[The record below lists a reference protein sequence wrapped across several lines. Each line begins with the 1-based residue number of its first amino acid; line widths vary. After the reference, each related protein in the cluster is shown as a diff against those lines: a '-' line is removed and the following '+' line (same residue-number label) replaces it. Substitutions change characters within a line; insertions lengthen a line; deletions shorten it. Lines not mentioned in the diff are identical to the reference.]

1 MSRFLSVSKRALLY
15 LAIALAISFATS
27 GRLWAQAQA
36 ATITGTATDS
46 SGAALVGAAIKATN
60 LETNVSQS
68 TTTDSQGRFTIPQL
82 SVGTYSVE
90 ASLSGFQTLVHSGV
104 ILSVGGTAVVDFS
117 LPVGNVSQT
126 ISVEGNVSR
135 VQTTTS
141 ELSTLVSPQ
150 QMRNLPLNGRNFEQL
165 IALAPGVVTLPHT
178 ENLVTGALYGRQDNY
193 SVSGSRPTGQMFLL
207 DGTDIRDF
215 WEHGTGSGYA
225 GTSLGVD
232 AIGQFQVLTNT
243 YDAQFAGNGVVMN
256 ATSRSGTNKL
266 HGGAYE
272 YIRNSALDAR
282 GINDPLSG
290 PPPFRRNQF
299 GVDIGGPIKR
309 DKAFFFGNWEG
320 LRESLASTVTPINLP
335 MPYVAQGQLPCSE
348 LPLGYSDGT
357 NTCPGTAPV
366 PGTWSTPGS
375 GNNPLIN
382 VAPADGSPEAAAAL
396 ARMKAITALY
406 GLCKDC
412 AALSGADNINNP
424 VAYNANHIPTAYSLG
439 GYFTTSAFPA
449 LVTNEDYTL
458 DRVDYNIG
466 ANDSMFARYVFDDA
480 RQIDGP
486 RDPLGIFQE
495 SNYTRNQFLTIT
507 ERHIVSPTMVNSI
520 RFGYVRNNENSK
532 VPLGLTSAQLQKA
545 GLTSDPLDFVRA
557 AYGEPQREDGQTGA
571 QAGTILASVAFPRV
585 GPDADRPDQL
595 VQTKFSGGDDLAW
608 THGAHSLKI
617 GIVVTRVQTNNDQ
630 MAYANGQTFNS
641 FTSLADLCQ
650 VTVFFCPANT
660 TTPMERYIMGTPTFS
675 YSVPPGFANST
686 RYFREIMVAPYI
698 EDDWKISPKLT
709 LNLGIRYDYDTN
721 PVCTAGAAGPCT
733 SLVGSYLPP
742 IGPVSP
748 GPLNCTGL
756 TNYQCNALQF
766 TPVRHVFQTN
776 PNAANWGPRIGFA
789 YSPFADNK
797 TAIRAGFGIF
807 HDPVAARIYESGFV
821 ATSPAASY
829 LLNTI
834 SSFTAKP
841 GPCMPDPFV
850 VAPSGYC
857 GFTTVPP
864 PGEFAGVSY
873 IVPNGSPYEMQYNLN
888 VQRQI
893 MSGTVLT
900 VGYVGSVAR
909 HLWIQRDINP
919 PKCTTYPNCTALPT
933 VSAPNTGV
941 QFINSTTPG
950 ARINPAFGAMITE
963 ATTAASSYNS
973 LQVGLSRQ
981 FAHNLAG
988 QVNYTWSHCIDN
1000 GSFATSLEEFAQLDL
1015 NSYNQRYDY
1024 GNCIFDVRHNI
1035 SINAL
1040 YSLPFKG
1047 NRLVEGW
1054 QISTITAINSGAPV
1068 NISNGQNDPAGLGT
1082 QWASRPNYTFAAG
1095 CNPNHL
1101 VKGRANI
1108 NGVNVYQWF
1117 DPACYTPQAPGYL
1130 GNVGRNGLPGPGLFD
1145 MDFSILKTT
1154 KIKENMNLQF
1164 RAEFFNLLNHYNPG
1178 APVSALGTAGNV
1190 PTGYTSGTQGT
1201 PRQIQFALKLDF

>member
-1 MSRFLSVSKRALLY
+1 MSRAFGQAKSVGWLLTAACIALSVFLLV
-15 LAIALAISFATS
+15 S
-27 GRLWAQAQA
+27 GPVWAQAQS
-36 ATITGTATDS
+36 ATITGTAKDA
-46 SGAALVGAAIKATN
+46 SGAALVGATIKATN

-68 TTTDSQGRFTIPQL
+68 TTTGAQGRFTIPQL
-82 SVGTYSVE
+82 AVGTYSVE
-90 ASLSGFQTLVHSGV
+90 ASLSGFQTVVHGGI
-104 ILSVGGTAVVDFS
+104 ILSVGGTSVVNFS
-117 LPVGNVSQT
+117 LPVGKVNQT
-126 ISVEGNVSR
+126 VSVEGNVSR

-141 ELSTLVSPQ
+141 EMSTLVSPQ

-165 IALAPGVVTLPHT
+165 IALAPGVVTIPDT
-178 ENLVTGALYGRQDNY
+178 ERPVTGALYGREDNY

-232 AIGQFQVLTNT
+232 AIAQFQVLTNT

-256 ATSRSGTNKL
+256 AISRSGTNNL

-272 YIRNSALDAR
+272 YIRNSKLDAR
-282 GINDPLSG
+282 AINDPLSG

-299 GVDIGGPIKR
+299 GADIGGPIKKNR
-309 DKAFFFGNWEG
+309 VFFFGNWEG
-320 LRESLASTVTPINLP
+320 LRESLASTVTPFNLP

-348 LPLGYSDGT
+348 LPSGYSDGT
-357 NTCPGTAPV
+357 NTCPTTAPA

-382 VAPADGSPEAAAAL
+382 VAPADGSPEAAASL
-396 ARMKAITALY
+396 ARMKAITAIY
-406 GLCKDC
+406 GLCGDC
-412 AALSGADNINNP
+412 AALSGPDNINQP
-424 VAYNANHIPTAYSLG
+424 VAYNANKQPTAYSLG

-466 ANDSMFARYVFDDA
+466 TNDSMFARYVFDDA
-480 RQIDGP
+480 RQIDNP
-486 RDPLGIFQE
+486 RDPLAIFVE
-495 SNYTRNQFLTIT
+495 RNYTRNQFLTIT

-520 RFGYVRNNENSK
+520 RFGYVRNNENSR
-532 VPLGLTSAQLQKA
+532 VPPGLTTAQLQKV
-545 GLTSDPLDFVRA
+545 GLTSDPLDFVRT

-571 QAGTILASVAFPRV
+571 QAGTIFANVAFPRV
-585 GPDADRPDQL
+585 GPDPNRPDKL
-595 VQTKFSGGDDLAW
+595 VQSKFSGGDDLAF

-641 FTSLADLCQ
+641 FTSLADI
-650 VTVFFCPANT
+650 VGNT
-660 TTPMERYIMGTPTFS
+660 TTPMERYVMGTPTFS
-675 YSVPPGFANST
+675 FGVPPGYGNST

-698 EDDWKISPKLT
+698 EDDWKLSPKLT

-721 PVCTAGAAGPCT
+721 PLCMAGAAGPCT
-733 SLVGSYLPP
+733 SVVGSYLPP
-742 IGPVSP
+742 IGPASP
-748 GPLNCTGL
+748 AFINCTGL
-756 TNYQCNALQF
+756 TNYQCDAQQF
-766 TPVRHVFQTN
+766 TPVRHAFQSN
-776 PNAANWGPRIGFA
+776 PNAANWGPRIGLA
-789 YSPFADNK
+789 YNPFGDNK

-807 HDPVAARIYESGFV
+807 HDPVAARIFESGFI
-821 ATSPAASY
+821 ATPPAASY

-834 SSFTAKP
+834 GSFTAVP

-850 VAPSGYC
+850 AAPSGYC
-857 GFTTVPP
+857 GYTTVPP

-873 IVPNGSPYEMQYNLN
+873 IVPNGSPYQMQYNLN

-893 MSGTVLT
+893 FPSTVLT

-909 HLWIQRDINP
+909 HMWIQRDINP

-933 VSAPNTGV
+933 ISAPNTGA

-950 ARINPAFGAMITE
+950 ARINPNFGAMITE

-988 QVNYTWSHCIDN
+988 QFNYTWSHCIDD
-1000 GSFATSLEEFAQLDL
+1000 GSFATTLEEYGQLDL

-1024 GNCIFDVRHNI
+1024 GNCIFDIRHNI
-1035 SINAL
+1035 SVNVL

-1054 QISTITAINSGAPV
+1054 QVATITAINSGAPI
-1068 NISNGQNDPAGLGT
+1068 NISNGANDPAGLGT

-1095 CNPNHL
+1095 CNPNRL
-1101 VKGRANI
+1101 VKGRSSVVVGSTTI
-1108 NGVNVYQWF
+1108 NRYQWF
-1117 DPACYTPQAPGYL
+1117 DPSCYAPQARGYL

-1178 APVSALGTAGNV
+1178 APVSALGTGGNV
-1190 PTGYTSGTQGT
+1190 PTGFTSGTQGT